1 MANGISDLIGQGG
14 GGLRA
19 ALAAQRDARRG
30 RLDEQV
36 QAAGA
41 GLTGIERGLAQFG
54 AGLGGGIAG
63 EVFKGPD
70 SAEVEQARA
79 NQNILEGIQQ
89 LEAPVGSAAHA
100 TESGRIAQEA
110 GRTDLALQFAE
121 RAATLRKSEAAAK
134 VKAEKDQ
141 REEQRAQF
149 KQFPSAVQELII
161 AKSPD
166 VLARELGITKARAKA
181 ISAKVE
187 ERNNLQRAKA
197 QKTLNEVSKATATK
211 VSGTDLAATS
221 SIVNTLTDGE
231 FEETPE
237 LEAVARLTAERA
249 QTMADAMR
257 DAGGTP
263 DMNKLRAEAF
273 AELQSEGIVNHD
285 PGESTFGFNI
295 GESLEVDAE
304 KLKAPTKRE
313 GVLKL

>member
-1 MANGISDLIGQGG
+1 MAISDLLAKSG
-14 GGLRA
+14 GGLRE
-19 ALAAQRDARRG
+19 ALAAQSAARRE
-30 RLDEQV
+30 RLNTNV

-41 GLTGIERGLAQFG
+41 GLSGFERGLAQFG

-63 EVFKGPD
+63 EVFKEPD
-70 SAEVEQARA
+70 SPEVEAARA
-79 NQNILEGIQQ
+79 QASIVEAIQQ
-89 LEAPVGSAAHA
+89 IEAPVGTAAHA
-100 TESGRIAQEA
+100 AEAGKIANAA
-110 GRTDLALQFAE
+110 GRTDLGLQFAE
-121 RAATLRKSEAAAK
+121 RAANLRKDEAALK
-134 VKAEKDQ
+134 VKTEQAQ

-149 KQFPSAVQELII
+149 KQFPAAVQEEII
-161 AKSPD
+161 AKSPE
-166 VLARELGITKARAKA
+166 VLVRELGVTPERAKEIA
-181 ISAKVE
+181 ANVE

-197 QKTLNEVSKATATK
+197 QKTLNEVTKATATK

-221 SIVNTLTDGE
+221 SIVNTLTNGE
-231 FEETPE
+231 FEESPE

-273 AELQSEGIVNHD
+273 AELQSEGIVKHD
-285 PGESTFGFNI
+285 PGKATFGFNI